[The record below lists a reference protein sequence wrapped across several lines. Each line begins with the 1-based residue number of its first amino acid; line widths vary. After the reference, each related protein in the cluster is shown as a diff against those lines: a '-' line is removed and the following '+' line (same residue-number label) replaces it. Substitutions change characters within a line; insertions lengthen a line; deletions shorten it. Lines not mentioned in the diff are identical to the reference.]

1 MNGKK
6 PPTTPETVED
16 VAAMIENLAE
26 ILHELNGNCPECN
39 AREVEWLAPSTAGEW
54 MRVEFRDR
62 AGKIL
67 IKLGL
72 VDG

>member
-26 ILHELNGNCPECN
+26 ILHGNCPECN